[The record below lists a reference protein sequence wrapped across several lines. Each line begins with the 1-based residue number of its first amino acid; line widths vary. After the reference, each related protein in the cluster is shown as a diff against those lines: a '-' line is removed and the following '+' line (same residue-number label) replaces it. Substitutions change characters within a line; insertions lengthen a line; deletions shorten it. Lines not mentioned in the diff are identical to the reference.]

1 MINNKQVIQVNKQG
15 LFCTFLEWS
24 VLIIIIMI
32 IADTDS
38 LSFYFSV
45 ISYFT
50 FVVASEHDQHTF
62 VQKLNFAM
70 IVSYYIKLKCVC
82 VCNFH
87 IYKA

>member
-1 MINNKQVIQVNKQG
+1 
-15 LFCTFLEWS
+15 
-24 VLIIIIMI
+24 MI
-32 IADTDS
+32 IVDTDS

-82 VCNFH
+82 VCVIFTYIRHKSNALIIVVVVSHHHQHDFH
-87 IYKA
+87 SNS